1 MIHLLKGKFMKHLV
15 TNSSKVLS
23 AVILLLFFV
32 SVAGAA
38 LAVDYS
44 TMSKTDLQKKI
55 ATFGLGLDSYV
66 VGEKLT
72 DEQLATAAKDNKYKA
87 FAGTVKFKDGDV
99 FVIIDKE
106 TNVVIAVYSRN
117 KEAHKDD
124 FKMMISKLMM
134 QYGEPTAEA
143 HGKTIYWNY
152 GEDGLISEELYRT
165 VKAQGKLETL
175 TVLATVKFSS
185 TENVET
191 MTDMIEMM
199 DKKNQQGKSVKNAD
213 ITSDNYVMIQ
223 SDLLTKK
230 YMEQ

>member
-1 MIHLLKGKFMKHLV
+1 MRSLV
-15 TNSSKVLS
+15 TNSFKVLS
-23 AVILLLFFV
+23 TAVFLLFFV

-44 TMSKTDLQKKI
+44 TMSKADLQKKI
-55 ATFGLGLDSYV
+55 AKFGLGLDSYV
-66 VGEKLT
+66 VGKKLT
-72 DEQLATAAKDNKYKA
+72 DEQLATADKDNKYKA
-87 FAGTVKFKDGDV
+87 YAGTLKFKDGDV
-99 FVIIDKE
+99 FVIIDKK

-124 FKMMISKLMM
+124 FKRMISQLMV

-152 GEDGLISEELYRT
+152 GEDGLITEELYRT
-165 VKAQGKLETL
+165 VKSQGQLESL
-175 TVLATVKFSS
+175 TILATVKFSS
-185 TENVET
+185 SENVET

-199 DKKNQQGKSVKNAD
+199 DKKNQQGDSVKKAD

-230 YMEQ
+230 YMEK

>member
-1 MIHLLKGKFMKHLV
+1 MRYFVIKSF
-15 TNSSKVLS
+15 KVFS
-23 AVILLLFFV
+23 AAVCILFFV
-32 SVAGAA
+32 NIASAA
-38 LAVDYS
+38 MATDYD
-44 TMSKTDLQKKI
+44 TMSKEELQKKI

-66 VGEKLT
+66 VGKKLT
-72 DEQLATAAKDNKYKA
+72 AEQLTIAAKSSNYKA
-87 FAGTVKFKDGDV
+87 YPGTVKFKDGDI
-99 FVIIDKE
+99 FVVTDKE
-106 TNVVIAVYSRN
+106 SDVVVAVYSRN

-124 FKMMISKLMM
+124 FKVMISKLMM

-152 GEDGLISEELYRT
+152 GEDGLITEELYRT
-165 VKAQGKLETL
+165 VKSQGQLETL

-185 TENVET
+185 SENVET

-199 DKKNQQGKSVKNAD
+199 DKKNQQGESVKKAD

-230 YMEQ
+230 YMEK